1 MILFE
6 QTPSI
11 LQLVQLVRPIL
22 FRIPLPDLDIFIRGG
37 QHFSLRGNLHGPRF
51 TENREFIPGLPRYRR
66 SFRRLSGYD
75 VRRGERSPRLL
86 GIRAAILRHLD
97 RLRRYVQHCLYFESL
112 RDLSRSLHT
121 HKGSTQ
127 ASIIRLRSEHYS
139 LPHVPPSFV
148 SSFFLSFFSFHFV
161 SLVVVTQIRYGRW
174 VTRRVAVA
182 GIAVV
187 WLLAGL
193 ISFVPISLGL
203 HRANEP
209 VVHDDVIE
217 VRTI

>member
-11 LQLVQLVRPIL
+11 LQLVHLVPPIL
-22 FRIPLPDLDIFIRGG
+22 FRISLPDLDIFIRGG
-37 QHFSLRGNLHGPRF
+37 EHFSLCGNLHGPRF

-75 VRRGERSPRLL
+75 FCRGERSPRLL

-121 HKGSTQ
+121 HKGSSQ
-127 ASIIRLRSEHYS
+127 ASIRAFSSPVAFRFFF
-139 LPHVPPSFV
+139 PSF
-148 SSFFLSFFSFHFV
+148 SLSLSFHLISF
-161 SLVVVTQIRYGRW
+161 VVVTQIRYGRW

-209 VVHDDVIE
+209 VVLDDSKE